1 MDDQEIERLAR
12 RRASAKMGWY
22 THATV
27 YVLVNLMLY
36 AIASSHGRNWAVFP
50 AMAWGL
56 GLAIHGMVV
65 FFLTSSG
72 SLHDSLVK
80 REREALR
87 RKLTP

>member
-27 YVLVNLMLY
+27 YVLVNLMLF
-36 AIASSHGRNWAVFP
+36 AIAFTHGRNWAIFP

-65 FFLTSSG
+65 FVLTGNG
-72 SLHDSLVK
+72 SLHDSLVQ
-80 REREALR
+80 RERDALR
-87 RKLTP
+87 RKLNP